1 MKSKFVVFIAVS
13 FLFLVSINAQTVAV
27 NQMPTIHVTG
37 TAEIQVVPDLVKFA
51 LRVSKSDKNLQ
62 IAKTQNDVN
71 VAKIIA
77 LTKRFQI
84 DAKDV
89 KTDFISVKEKFDRV
103 KQKDDDEYTNV
114 FAGYTVSKTVV
125 VKLKDLAKFEE
136 FFSEIIKVGVTE
148 LSNVSFESS
157 EIRKH
162 KDQARAMA
170 VRAAREKAIA
180 IAKELGQSIGK
191 AVSIEEKD
199 IDGYRSPGAN
209 YSSNSFSIDD
219 DTDSE
224 TFSIGT
230 ISVKAQVEAL
240 FLLN

>member
-13 FLFLVSINAQTVAV
+13 FLFLVSINAQTAAV
-27 NQMPTIHVTG
+27 NQTPTIKVTG

-103 KQKDDDEYTNV
+103 KQKDDTEFINV

-148 LSNVSFESS
+148 FSNVTFESS
-157 EIRKH
+157 EMRKH

-170 VRAAREKAIA
+170 IRAAREKAVA
-180 IAKELGQSIGK
+180 IANELGQSIGK
-191 AVSIEEKD
+191 AISIEEND
-199 IDGYRSPGAN
+199 IDGYRSPSSN

-230 ISVKAQVEAL
+230 ITVKAQVEAL
-240 FLLN
+240 FLLY